1 MESMIQTLLMQHE
14 LSLLLLGM
22 VFFAGVLTSITPCVY
37 PLLPITVSLVGNFA
51 TSRRTGF
58 YFSIIYVLGLACS
71 YAALGMLAAS
81 TGQLFGGVS
90 SHPATLLFMALVCFL
105 MAAWMQGWLRLP
117 QWTVA
122 SHIKPSEKYKKLS
135 IFLLGALS
143 GLVMA
148 PCTSP
153 VLGMLL
159 MFVAAKGNP
168 SWGAGMMFVFAFGMS
183 SLLILAGT
191 FSGFLT
197 LLPKSGFW
205 LVRIKTLLSLL
216 ISLAGLYLVWQAYL
230 AW

>member
-22 VFFAGVLTSITPCVY
+22 VFLAGVLTSVTPCVY

-51 TSRRTGF
+51 TSRRTSF
-58 YFSIIYVLGLACS
+58 YFSILYVLGLACS
-71 YAALGMLAAS
+71 YAGLGMLAAS
-81 TGQLFGGVS
+81 TGQLFGSVS
-90 SHPATLLFMALVCFL
+90 SHPATLLLMAFVCFL

-117 QWTVA
+117 QWSLA
-122 SHIKPSEKYKKLS
+122 SSITPSRQHKPLS
-135 IFLLGALS
+135 LFVLGALS

-159 MFVAAKGNP
+159 MFVAAKGDP

-197 LLPKSGFW
+197 LLPKSGLW
-205 LVRIKTLLSLL
+205 LVRIKTLLSLF
-216 ISLAGLYLVWQAYL
+216 IFLAGIYL
-230 AW
+230 AWQAHLAW